1 MYNRKIKILRRIIH
15 MKKMNP
21 TLRLVTA
28 ALLIAFTC
36 IATMIIQIPTTA
48 TMGYIHIGDTFVIL
62 SGIILG
68 PVLGGFAAGLGS
80 LLADGL
86 SGYAMFMIP
95 TFIIK
100 FTAALLCGLIYQR
113 LKRKKIKQ
121 ESLAFLPAAL
131 TSELIVLVG
140 YFLNSIILAMVL
152 NSSASSETIA
162 AGFSTGTLGLLPNT
176 VQGIVGIVLAF
187 TLFPLL
193 NKIPMIKEFIAYHI
207 SGDQL

>member
-1 MYNRKIKILRRIIH
+1 

-80 LLADGL
+80 LLADAL

-100 FTAALLCGLIYQR
+100 FTAALLCGLIYQKIK
-113 LKRKKIKQ
+113 KRKPKQ
-121 ESLAFLPAAL
+121 ESLTFLFAGL
-131 TSELIVLVG
+131 TSEIIVIVG
-140 YFLNSIILAMVL
+140 YFLNSIVLAMIL
-152 NSSASSETIA
+152 NSSISSETIT
-162 AGFSTGTLGLLPNT
+162 AGISTGTLGLLPNT
-176 VQGIVGIVLAF
+176 VQGTVGIVLAF
-187 TLFPLL
+187 ALFPLL
-193 NKIPMIKEFIAYHI
+193 NKIPMIKEFIAYHV
-207 SGDQL
+207 SENQTQNK

>member
-1 MYNRKIKILRRIIH
+1 
-15 MKKMNP
+15 MKEINP

-28 ALLIAFTC
+28 SLLIAFTC

-68 PVLGGFAAGLGS
+68 PLLGGFAAGLGS

-100 FTAALLCGLIYQR
+100 FLAAFVCGLIY
-113 LKRKKIKQ
+113 RKLRKNISRH
-121 ESLAFLPAAL
+121 EALAFLPASIA
-131 TSELIVLVG
+131 SELIVLVG
-140 YFLNSIILAMVL
+140 YFLNSIVLAMLL
-152 NSSASSETIA
+152 NSSTSSETIT
-162 AGFSTGTLGLLPNT
+162 AGISTGSLGLLPNT

-187 TLFPLL
+187 ALYPLL
-193 NKIPMIKEFIAYHI
+193 NKIPLIKQFITSNI
-207 SGDQL
+207 NKTK